1 MVQLVRAVHH
11 VPEPIILRCARE
23 SREGHPD
30 CLNRGRN
37 CQPLAF
43 DSLSLMAILFH
54 SPQDATRQPSAIS
67 EIPHLLVIL
76 FQGILIQ
83 SNSLIP
89 PKTLLLQP
97 SPTVAPSASPQLR
110 GAPEC
115 PRSRGRGAGGQG
127 GGQSA
132 APAGEL
138 LAARSGLQGRPAT
151 SCWLLGGHRPV

>member
-89 PKTLLLQP
+89 PKTLLPPAFPDCGPLRQP
-97 SPTVAPSASPQLR
+97 PAPRRAGVPSQPRTRSGRPRRRSVRGPSGGAACSPVRAT
-110 GAPEC
+110 GET
-115 PRSRGRGAGGQG
+115 GN
-127 GGQSA
+127 
-132 APAGEL
+132 EL
-138 LAARSGLQGRPAT
+138 LVVRGT
-151 SCWLLGGHRPV
+151 